1 MTVINT
7 LKRQPTELDYSDP
20 TKFKFSINKLPTV
33 EFFTTAANIP
43 GVNLG
48 EAIFP
53 TPFKAIPTQG
63 DELTFENL
71 EIQFLVDEKLINY
84 REIHK
89 WLVGIGFPKSR
100 EQFESFRKEFSEIFP
115 TNTQNKGN
123 LLNTGNAINQ
133 AAMYGDANLLV
144 MSSKNN
150 PVIEVRFSDLFPV
163 ALSGLQF
170 DQQLTDTTYLTAT
183 ATFSYKMYEM
193 FVSQ

>member
-48 EAIFP
+48 EAVFP

-71 EIQFLVDEKLINY
+71 EIQFLVDEKLTNY

-100 EQFESFRKEFSEIFP
+100 EQFESFRKEFSEVFP
-115 TNTQNKGN
+115 TNTQNKGSI
-123 LLNTGNAINQ
+123 LNTGNAINQ

-150 PVIEVRFSDLFPV
+150 PLIEVRFSDLFPV

-193 FVSQ
+193 FVIQ

>member
-48 EAIFP
+48 EAVFP

-71 EIQFLVDEKLINY
+71 EIQFLVDEKLTNY

-100 EQFESFRKEFSEIFP
+100 EQFESFRKEFSEVFP
-115 TNTQNKGN
+115 TNTQNKGSI
-123 LLNTGNAINQ
+123 LNTGNAINQ

-193 FVSQ
+193 FVTQ

>member
-1 MTVINT
+1 MTVTNT

-71 EIQFLVDEKLINY
+71 EIQFIVDEKLVNY
-84 REIHK
+84 RELHK

-100 EQFESFRKEFSEIFP
+100 EQFESFRKESSELFP
-115 TNTQNKGN
+115 TNAVNKGSV
-123 LLNTGNAINQ
+123 LNTGSAINQ
-133 AAMYGDANLLV
+133 AAMYGDANLMI

-150 PVIEVRFSDLFPV
+150 PVIEVKFSDLFPV
-163 ALSGLQF
+163 ALSSLQF

-193 FVSQ
+193 FSVE